1 MCLEADM
8 DHVMKKVE
16 DERKCRVLNWTSPD
30 TSRDCEVDLKSSQ
43 VGTGNSDNKHDK
55 DGNDGVDDDGVD
67 GDKNDDK
74 DGGNNRVTMRTTTN

>member
-1 MCLEADM
+1 M
-8 DHVMKKVE
+8 
-16 DERKCRVLNWTSPD
+16 
-30 TSRDCEVDLKSSQ
+30 
-43 VGTGNSDNKHDK
+43 GTGNSDNKHDK